1 MILLNIRLDN
11 IYGFSRFEMG
21 FSYPKRIAESIIG
34 DEFLPGRSNFR
45 YKRVVVLTGANA
57 TGKTCLGKAL
67 QYITDFINEGNPA
80 VLNSLPLSGG
90 TGSFSIDFVNEGY
103 TLHRVKTQ
111 ISDIGIGRSYSVTY
125 SRAGITSKDSYESC
139 CKKLTRVKFDDY
151 ASLKEYIG
159 TIDCTFSCPEIKPT
173 SKIANVDKQ
182 LALKVLKVIIGTL
195 DPFLKEISIARELR
209 NSFIIKRGQEEI
221 IIKEGK
227 LLNRDLLSSGTAEGV
242 DIAFFFA
249 LLMSGRNGFYYC
261 DEHFSYIQ
269 SNVECKIFALMLE
282 YLGRN
287 GQLIFTSH
295 NMDLLDLNLP
305 KHSFAFLYKKFKP
318 EYVSSVIYASELL
331 KRNTDSVRCAYE
343 NDLFSSLPDETL
355 LDELALE
362 GDSNGE

>member
-1 MILLNIRLDN
+1 MILLNIKLDN

-21 FSYPKRIAESIIG
+21 FSYPKRTVGSIIE
-34 DEFLPGRSNFR
+34 DEFLPGRPNFR
-45 YKRVVVLTGANA
+45 YKRAVVLTGANA
-57 TGKTCLGKAL
+57 TGKTCLGKTL
-67 QYITDFINEGNPA
+67 QYITDFISNGNPA
-80 VLNSLPLSGG
+80 ALNSLPLSGN
-90 TGSFSIDFVNEGY
+90 TGCFSIDFVNEGY
-103 TLHRVKTQ
+103 VLHRVEAQ

-125 SRAGITSKDSYESC
+125 SRAGISTRDSYESC
-139 CKKLTRVKFDDY
+139 CKRITSVKLNDSS
-151 ASLKEYIG
+151 SLKEYIG
-159 TIDCTFSCPEIKPT
+159 AIDCTFSCPEIKPV
-173 SKIANVDKQ
+173 SKISGVDKQ

-195 DPFLKEISIARELR
+195 DPSLEEISIARELR

-221 IIKEGK
+221 IIQEGK

-249 LLMSGRNGFYYC
+249 LLMSGRDGFYYC

-269 SNVECKIFALMLE
+269 SDIECKIFALMLE
-282 YLGRN
+282 HLGRN

-318 EYVSSVIYASELL
+318 EYVSGVIYASELL

-343 NDLFSSLPDETL
+343 NDLFSSLPDEIL
-355 LDELALE
+355 LDELAIV
-362 GDSNGE
+362 NHTYGE